1 MTLFTRKCTDVFVYA
16 LGMVQI
22 NRANFGLSS
31 GRLFQLFRDGQPH
44 TKAELAELTGLARST
59 ISLRLDPLIELGIIA
74 PAAENSSTGGR
85 PSTQLVLN
93 ESAFVV
99 AGVDFGASH
108 AIASL
113 ADFSG
118 KILVS
123 IETKRQISDGPEVC
137 LRWMIAELRH
147 LLTGLSLPEDN
158 LLAIGIGLPGPVE
171 HSTGKPASPPIM
183 MGWDAFDVP
192 ARVNQ
197 EFSAKVLVD
206 NDVNV
211 MALGERHVTY
221 PDVDH
226 LIFLKAATGIGSG
239 IISGGELQRGA
250 QGTAGDIGH
259 VRVSSGG
266 DIACHCGN
274 FGCLEAVASAPAI
287 IKKLVAEGLPI
298 RNTSDLIDAT
308 KRAKVEAIQA
318 VRQAGRDIG
327 EVLSTCV
334 SLINP
339 AVIVIGGSL
348 ASAGEHLIAGVR
360 EVVYGRSM
368 PLASENLAIVQSKAG
383 KEGGIIGANVMAIEY
398 VLDAKTIDSM
408 VDAAAAGK
416 NV

>member
-1 MTLFTRKCTDVFVYA
+1 
-16 LGMVQI
+16 MVEI
-22 NRANFGLSS
+22 NRSSFGLSS
-31 GRLFQLFRDGQPH
+31 GQLFQLFRDDQPH

-59 ISLRLDPLIELGIIA
+59 ISLRLDPLIELGVIA
-74 PAAENSSTGGR
+74 PAAENTSTGGR

-93 ESAFVV
+93 ERAFVV

-108 AIASL
+108 AVASL

-118 KILVS
+118 KILAS

-137 LRWMIAELRH
+137 LRWMIAELKH
-147 LLTGLSLPEDN
+147 LLAGQGIAEEN

-197 EFSAKVLVD
+197 DFNAKVLVD

-211 MALGERHVTY
+211 MALGERYASY

-239 IISGGELQRGA
+239 IISGGQLQRGA

-266 DIACHCGN
+266 DVSCHCGN

-287 IKKLVAEGLPI
+287 IKKLVADGLPI
-298 RNTSDLIDAT
+298 RNSSDLIDAT

-360 EVVYGRSM
+360 EVVYARSM
-368 PLASENLAIVQSKAG
+368 PLASENLLIVQSKVG
-383 KEGGIIGANVMAIEY
+383 KEGGIIGANVMAIDY
-398 VLDAKTIDSM
+398 VLDAETIDSL
-408 VDAAAAGK
+408 VNALITK
-416 NV
+416 

>member
-1 MTLFTRKCTDVFVYA
+1 
-16 LGMVQI
+16 MVEI
-22 NRANFGLSS
+22 NRSSFGLSS
-31 GRLFQLFRDGQPH
+31 GQLFQLFRDGQPH

-59 ISLRLDPLIELGIIA
+59 ISLRLDPLIELGVIA
-74 PAAENSSTGGR
+74 PAAENTSTGGR

-93 ESAFVV
+93 ERAFVV

-108 AIASL
+108 AVASL

-118 KILVS
+118 KILAS

-137 LRWMIAELRH
+137 LRWMIAELKH
-147 LLTGLSLPEDN
+147 LLAGQGIAEEN

-197 EFSAKVLVD
+197 DFNAKVLVD

-211 MALGERHVTY
+211 MALGERYASY

-239 IISGGELQRGA
+239 IISGGQLQRGA

-266 DIACHCGN
+266 DVSCHCGN

-287 IKKLVAEGLPI
+287 IKKLVADGLPI
-298 RNTSDLIDAT
+298 RNSSDLIDAT

-348 ASAGEHLIAGVR
+348 ASTGEHLIAGVR
-360 EVVYGRSM
+360 EVVYARSM
-368 PLASENLAIVQSKAG
+368 PLASENLLIVQSKVG
-383 KEGGIIGANVMAIEY
+383 KEGGIIGANVMAIDY
-398 VLDAKTIDSM
+398 VLDAETIDSL
-408 VDAAAAGK
+408 VNALITK
-416 NV
+416 